1 MKKHHYFLAFFYG
14 SVIIFAIC
22 FVIIDSLGVNLV
34 HLYQTSRLWLIEQL
48 IFSIFFLSLAVT
60 ILLLLTWFLLDDNSK
75 RQINH
80 NLRRILNNQSINVT
94 DDGTEISTNIQR
106 LSKKMNLM
114 TASLQSKENSRILR
128 SQEIVKQERKR
139 IARDLHDTVSQDLF
153 AASMVLSGIAQNVS
167 QLDVDQ
173 VGSQLLAVE
182 EMLQHAQNDLRILL
196 LHLRPVE
203 LENKTLSEG
212 FKMILKELTD
222 KSDIEVVYHESI
234 LTLPKKIEDNIFRIG
249 QEFISNT
256 LKHSQASRLEV
267 YLNQTEN
274 ELQLKMID
282 NGIGFDMDSVYD
294 LSYGLKNIEDRV
306 EDLAGNLQ
314 LLSQPGKGVAMDIR
328 LPLVNQSEDKNG

>member
-22 FVIIDSLGVNLV
+22 FVIIDSLGVNLA

-114 TASLQSKENSRILR
+114 TASLQSKENSRILK

>member
-1 MKKHHYFLAFFYG
+1 M
-14 SVIIFAIC
+14 
-22 FVIIDSLGVNLV
+22 
-34 HLYQTSRLWLIEQL
+34 
-48 IFSIFFLSLAVT
+48 
-60 ILLLLTWFLLDDNSK
+60 LTWFLLDDNSK

-114 TASLQSKENSRILR
+114 TASLQSKENSRILK

-212 FKMILKELTD
+212 FRMILKELTD

>member
-114 TASLQSKENSRILR
+114 TASLQSKENSRILK

-167 QLDVDQ
+167 QLAVDQ

-314 LLSQPGKGVAMDIR
+314 LLSQPDKGVAMDIR
-328 LPLVNQSEDKNG
+328 LPLVNQNEDKNG

>member
-114 TASLQSKENSRILR
+114 TASLQSKENSRILK

-167 QLDVDQ
+167 QLDADQ

>member
-114 TASLQSKENSRILR
+114 TASLQSKENSRILK

-212 FKMILKELTD
+212 FRMILKELTD

-256 LKHSQASRLEV
+256 LKHSQARRLEV

>member
-114 TASLQSKENSRILR
+114 TASLQSKENSRILKR
-128 SQEIVKQERKR
+128 QEIVKQERKR

-212 FKMILKELTD
+212 FRMILKELTD

>member
-114 TASLQSKENSRILR
+114 TASLQSKENSRILK

-212 FKMILKELTD
+212 FRMILKELTD

-256 LKHSQASRLEV
+256 LKHPQASRLEV

>member
-114 TASLQSKENSRILR
+114 TASLQSKENSRILK

-212 FKMILKELTD
+212 FRMILKELTD
-222 KSDIEVVYHESI
+222 KSDIEVVYHEST

>member
-114 TASLQSKENSRILR
+114 TASLQSKENSRILK

-212 FKMILKELTD
+212 FRMILKELTD

-256 LKHSQASRLEV
+256 LKYSQASRLEV

>member
-114 TASLQSKENSRILR
+114 TASLQSKENSRILK

-314 LLSQPGKGVAMDIR
+314 LLSQPDKGVAMDIR
-328 LPLVNQSEDKNG
+328 LPLVNQNEDK

>member
-48 IFSIFFLSLAVT
+48 IFSIFFLSLTVT

-114 TASLQSKENSRILR
+114 TASLQSKENSRILK
-128 SQEIVKQERKR
+128 SQEIVKQERKC

-212 FKMILKELTD
+212 FRMILKELTD

>member
-60 ILLLLTWFLLDDNSK
+60 ILLLLTWFLLDNNSK

-114 TASLQSKENSRILR
+114 TASLQSKENSRILK

-212 FKMILKELTD
+212 FRMILKELTD

>member
-114 TASLQSKENSRILR
+114 TASLQSKENSRILK

-212 FKMILKELTD
+212 FRMILKELTD

-328 LPLVNQSEDKNG
+328 LSLVNQSEDKNG

>member
-1 MKKHHYFLAFFYG
+1 
-14 SVIIFAIC
+14 
-22 FVIIDSLGVNLV
+22 
-34 HLYQTSRLWLIEQL
+34 
-48 IFSIFFLSLAVT
+48 
-60 ILLLLTWFLLDDNSK
+60 TWFLLDDNSK

-114 TASLQSKENSRILR
+114 TASLQSKENSRILK

-212 FKMILKELTD
+212 FRMILKELTD

>member
-114 TASLQSKENSRILR
+114 TASLQSKENSRILK

-314 LLSQPGKGVAMDIR
+314 LLSQPDKGVAMDIR

>member
-114 TASLQSKENSRILR
+114 TASLQSKENSRILK

-314 LLSQPGKGVAMDIR
+314 LLSQPGKGVVMDIR

>member
-114 TASLQSKENSRILR
+114 TASLQSKENSRILK

-314 LLSQPGKGVAMDIR
+314 LLSQPVKGVAMDIR

>member
-114 TASLQSKENSRILR
+114 TASLQSKENSRILK

-182 EMLQHAQNDLRILL
+182 EMLQRAQNDLRILL

-212 FKMILKELTD
+212 FRMILKELTD

>member
-114 TASLQSKENSRILR
+114 TASLQSKENSRILK

-328 LPLVNQSEDKNG
+328 LPLVNQ

>member
-48 IFSIFFLSLAVT
+48 IFSIFFLFLAVT

-114 TASLQSKENSRILR
+114 TASLQSKENSRILK

>member
-22 FVIIDSLGVNLV
+22 FVIIGSLGVNLV

-114 TASLQSKENSRILR
+114 TASLQSKENSRILK

-212 FKMILKELTD
+212 FRMILKELTD

>member
-114 TASLQSKENSRILR
+114 TASLQSKENSRILK

-153 AASMVLSGIAQNVS
+153 AASMVLSGIAQTVS

-212 FKMILKELTD
+212 FRMILKELTD

>member
-114 TASLQSKENSRILR
+114 TASLQSKENSRILK

-196 LHLRPVE
+196 LHLRLVE

-212 FKMILKELTD
+212 FRMILKELTD

>member
-114 TASLQSKENSRILR
+114 TASLQSKENGRILK

-212 FKMILKELTD
+212 FRMILKELTD

>member
-48 IFSIFFLSLAVT
+48 IFFIFFLSLAVT

-114 TASLQSKENSRILR
+114 TASLQSKENSRILK

-212 FKMILKELTD
+212 FRMILKELTD

>member
-94 DDGTEISTNIQR
+94 DDGTEISTNIQQ

-114 TASLQSKENSRILR
+114 TASLQSKENSRILK

-212 FKMILKELTD
+212 FRMILKELTD

>member
-14 SVIIFAIC
+14 SVIIFSIC

-114 TASLQSKENSRILR
+114 TASLQSKENSRILK

-212 FKMILKELTD
+212 FRMILKELTD

>member
-80 NLRRILNNQSINVT
+80 NLRHILNNQSINVT

-114 TASLQSKENSRILR
+114 TASLQSKENSRILK

-212 FKMILKELTD
+212 FRMILKELTD

>member
-114 TASLQSKENSRILR
+114 TASLQFKENSRILK

>member
-114 TASLQSKENSRILR
+114 TASLQSKENSRILK

-212 FKMILKELTD
+212 FRMILKELTD

-256 LKHSQASRLEV
+256 LKHSQASRLEI

>member
-114 TASLQSKENSRILR
+114 TASLQSKENSRILK

-182 EMLQHAQNDLRILL
+182 EMLQHAQNGLRILL

-212 FKMILKELTD
+212 FRMILKELTD

>member
-48 IFSIFFLSLAVT
+48 IFSISFLSLAVT

-114 TASLQSKENSRILR
+114 TASLQSKENSRILK

>member
-114 TASLQSKENSRILR
+114 TASLQSKENSRILK

-167 QLDVDQ
+167 QLDIDQ

-212 FKMILKELTD
+212 FRMILKELTD

>member
-1 MKKHHYFLAFFYG
+1 MKKHHYFLSFFYG

-114 TASLQSKENSRILR
+114 TASLQSKENSRILK

-212 FKMILKELTD
+212 FRMILKELTD

>member
-114 TASLQSKENSRILR
+114 TASLQSKENSRILK
-128 SQEIVKQERKR
+128 SQEIVKQEHKR

-212 FKMILKELTD
+212 FRMILKELTD

>member
-1 MKKHHYFLAFFYG
+1 
-14 SVIIFAIC
+14 
-22 FVIIDSLGVNLV
+22 
-34 HLYQTSRLWLIEQL
+34 
-48 IFSIFFLSLAVT
+48 

-80 NLRRILNNQSINVT
+80 NLRRILNNQSISVT

-114 TASLQSKENSRILR
+114 TASLQSKENSRILK

>member
-114 TASLQSKENSRILR
+114 TASLQSKENSRILK

-306 EDLAGNLQ
+306 ENLAGNLQ

>member
-114 TASLQSKENSRILR
+114 TASLQSKENSRILK

-212 FKMILKELTD
+212 FRMILKELTD

-314 LLSQPGKGVAMDIR
+314 LLSQPGKGLAMDIR

>member
-14 SVIIFAIC
+14 SVIIFAIY

-114 TASLQSKENSRILR
+114 TASLQSKENSRILK

-212 FKMILKELTD
+212 FRMILKELTD

>member
-114 TASLQSKENSRILR
+114 TASLQSKENSRILK

-153 AASMVLSGIAQNVS
+153 AASMVLPGIAQNVS

-212 FKMILKELTD
+212 FRMILKELTD